1 MNPPSLPIRNYGIF
15 DLRGPGRCA
24 AIMLIAWMCH
34 SPPAAFS
41 DTIAQQ
47 IRNHQTRQSTGSAE
61 KVDRSSPPL
70 TKPDPEWHKKPTAVA
85 QTAWQSADPSPR
97 DQVGLVAP
105 ATNQQRL
112 YSDAI
117 HHGISITA
125 MDTTVD
131 SVLNV
136 IAEQQGLNVITSG
149 DVSQRITV
157 KLTNVSLADA
167 LNSILPANGLTWT
180 QRNNIIVVSNISS
193 ENKGPANLQ
202 GREMRVFTLDY
213 ISAEDAEK
221 IITGMLSPVGQ
232 VFINQSMATD
242 HRRTQE
248 QLVVEDLPMY
258 LSRVEEYIAQVD
270 HAPRQVLVEAHV
282 LQINLSDENKHGI
295 DMNNMLRI
303 AGSPIKLESKNF
315 AELGTQ
321 ASGVLSV
328 EGRDLNGV
336 IEAIKS
342 TTDSKTLA
350 SPKIA
355 VLNGQQARIQVGGQI
370 GYLLTTTTQT
380 STLQSVNFLDV
391 GVILE
396 VTPTI
401 TDDGQIVMQ
410 VSPEVSTGRI
420 NTNTNLP
427 ESETTQLQTRIMLAD
442 GEAMLIGGL
451 IKETNSDGRNR
462 VPWLGDLWLV
472 GKLFQRH
479 EVSRQRSEIIIALL
493 PRILPDVPGCRSIN
507 PVEVEQASTPLFYN
521 GLQPT
526 DRRYWEPELP
536 DPSATRRKSKPFLSR
551 SHDVPSSRIDVR
563 EYVDQSAK
571 AVIIDAPAVTDDYS
585 SGYHDPESNYF
596 QPSHLD
602 AQ

>member
-1 MNPPSLPIRNYGIF
+1 MN
-15 DLRGPGRCA
+15 
-24 AIMLIAWMCH
+24 
-34 SPPAAFS
+34 
-41 DTIAQQ
+41 
-47 IRNHQTRQSTGSAE
+47 
-61 KVDRSSPPL
+61 RSSQPL
-70 TKPDPEWHKKPTAVA
+70 TKPDPHWREKTATVA
-85 QTAWQSADPSPR
+85 QTAWQSEGPSRR
-97 DQVGLVAP
+97 DHVGLVP
-105 ATNQQRL
+105 AVPPQERV

-157 KLTNVSLADA
+157 KLTDVSLADA

-180 QRNNIIVVSNISS
+180 QRNNIIIVSNISG
-193 ENKGPANLQ
+193 ETKGPADLQ
-202 GREMRVFTLDY
+202 GREMRVFALDY

-258 LSRVEEYIAQVD
+258 LSRVEQYIAQVD
-270 HAPRQVLVEAHV
+270 CAPRQVMVEAHV
-282 LQINLSDENKHGI
+282 LQVNLSEENRHGI
-295 DMNNMLRI
+295 NMNNMLRV
-303 AGSPIKLESKNF
+303 AGSPIRLEARNF
-315 AELGTQ
+315 IKGGTQ
-321 ASGVLSV
+321 PSGVLSV
-328 EGRDLNGV
+328 EGSDLNGV

-401 TDDGQIVMQ
+401 TEDGQIVMQ
-410 VSPEVSTGRI
+410 VNPEVSTGRI
-420 NTNTNLP
+420 NATTSLP

-451 IKETNSDGRNR
+451 IKEGNTTGQSRI
-462 VPWLGDLWLV
+462 PWIGDLWVL
-472 GKLFQRH
+472 GKLFRRH
-479 EVSRQRSEIIIALL
+479 EVQRERSEIIIALL
-493 PRILPDVPGCRSIN
+493 PRILPDVPGCRDIH
-507 PVEVEQASTPLFYN
+507 PVEVQQATTPLFHD
-521 GLQPT
+521 GLQPI
-526 DRRYWEPELP
+526 DRRHWEPEAVDPNAVLLKPRAARSPSQTFAP
-536 DPSATRRKSKPFLSR
+536 DPHPTSSSRTATRRF
-551 SHDVPSSRIDVR
+551 
-563 EYVDQSAK
+563 VDQSAE
-571 AVIIDAPAVTDDYS
+571 AVIVEDRSGNDGYAPVYYESDYTSNHPTD
-585 SGYHDPESNYF
+585 
-596 QPSHLD
+596 LD
-602 AQ
+602 VQ